1 MKSLTGYSETL
12 SKFIKNENLQTIVF
26 EWAEVGKGLITDD
39 EILKNIPVIKTLV
52 ESINAVNSIS
62 DKLLEQ
68 KLEHFLKE
76 LADIQPQQRNKM
88 ITKIENSGKYSTN
101 VGETLLHILDK
112 IEGLEKST
120 MLGKLFREFLS
131 ETITYDDFLRTK
143 DCVSN
148 AFLPDLLIFLEEPE
162 LPREIQTTKVY
173 FNNLLNSGIF
183 QFMFREKDHFM
194 AQPLLV
200 ETKREIEPII
210 SDCGKI
216 IYRVLHKK

>member
-1 MKSLTGYSETL
+1 
-12 SKFIKNENLQTIVF
+12 
-26 EWAEVGKGLITDD
+26 
-39 EILKNIPVIKTLV
+39 
-52 ESINAVNSIS
+52 
-62 DKLLEQ
+62 
-68 KLEHFLKE
+68 
-76 LADIQPQQRNKM
+76 
-88 ITKIENSGKYSTN
+88 
-101 VGETLLHILDK
+101 
-112 IEGLEKST
+112 
-120 MLGKLFREFLS
+120 
-131 ETITYDDFLRTK
+131 
-143 DCVSN
+143 VSN
-148 AFLPDLLIFLEEPE
+148 AFLSDLSIFLEEPE